1 MPLSSK
7 PRNKFG
13 KPAALV
19 RGFWCQLR
27 ENMLHQS
34 KKTSRE
40 VQGLKRRLQKTQ
52 VKNRIYQ
59 RMVGQIFARHY
70 NKSREAFPQHLDALP
85 QKYSP
90 EWEAEFS
97 ASLQVFDDL
106 NLKPVPQ
113 LLDACGFGTK
123 KWEKLDE
130 IGLSRL
136 TEVIERQVDEIV
148 DLEPE
153 EIPAAVHLDGKDE
166 SSYQLLPHQ
175 IKELEEN
182 LEELERENEELK
194 LAGQQALYRIKR
206 HEERIEELEKA
217 EGKAPDDHILR
228 RQRAEGT
235 PEYHAIFASAE
246 EDLPAPAYPA
256 SRFGSNSELERENEF
271 LKKELQARE
280 QQIQQLS
287 SELEDNRLASTAII
301 DKQRQQLNLLRN
313 RIHGLN
319 TTKGQLESALR
330 QLQSGSDFDK

>member
-1 MPLSSK
+1 
-7 PRNKFG
+7 
-13 KPAALV
+13 
-19 RGFWCQLR
+19 
-27 ENMLHQS
+27 MLNQS

-40 VQGLKRRLQKTQ
+40 VQGLKRKLKKTQ
-52 VKNRIYQ
+52 LKNRIYQ

-70 NKSREAFPQHLDALP
+70 NKSREAFPHHLDALP

-90 EWEAEFS
+90 GWEAEFS
-97 ASLQVFDDL
+97 ASLQVFGDL

-113 LLDACGFGTK
+113 LLDACGFGTE
-123 KWEKLDE
+123 KWEKLDG

-136 TEVIERQVDEIV
+136 TEVIEKQVDEIV
-148 DLEPE
+148 DQEPE
-153 EIPAAVHLDGKDE
+153 EISDVVHLDGKADT
-166 SSYQLLPHQ
+166 SYQLLLDQ
-175 IKELEEN
+175 RKELEDS

-217 EGKAPDDHILR
+217 ERKAPDDHTLR

-246 EDLPAPAYPA
+246 ENLPEPEYPD
-256 SRFGSNSELERENEF
+256 SRFGTNPELERENEF
-271 LKKELQARE
+271 LKKELQARG
-280 QQIQQLS
+280 QQIRQLS

-301 DKQRQQLNLLRN
+301 DKQRQQLSLLRN

-319 TTKGQLESALR
+319 TTNG
-330 QLQSGSDFDK
+330 QLQSGSDFGK